1 MTESSTQGTSKQ
13 AMLELLDEEIQVY
26 EGIFSNLPFDGT
38 ETDILLQ
45 NELDTWREIRS
56 LVEFA
61 LNVKNHV
68 DTDWETKENSD
79 E

>member
-1 MTESSTQGTSKQ
+1 MSKQ
-13 AMLELLDEEIQVY
+13 AMLELLDEEIKVY
-26 EGIFSNLPFDGT
+26 EDIFSNLPFDGT
-38 ETDILLQ
+38 ETDILLH

>member
-1 MTESSTQGTSKQ
+1 MSKQ
-13 AMLELLDEEIQVY
+13 AMLELLDEEINTCSWLCDSQNKDL
-26 EGIFSNLPFDGT
+26 SNSAKEDLAH
-38 ETDILLQ
+38 
-45 NELDTWREIRS
+45 WREIRS